1 MATIKDIAQAA
12 GVSRGTVDRVL
23 HNRGHVDSAVAER
36 IFNIAK
42 ELSYRPNRAGQALA
56 NMGRKRRIGI
66 VMPSLS
72 NPFFLDIKN
81 GMEKSGEENE
91 MALTFFHYSGYGEKE
106 CLGALKEA
114 IENSDSLLL
123 TLPDYRSVVEEAE
136 ASSLP
141 FASINTG
148 LSSSSSLFYSGP
160 DYRQKGRINAGLL
173 SLMCSSF
180 TPRVL
185 FLRGN
190 SQMKGHMEILEGFK
204 SAMDERGT
212 RYSLAMDI
220 DTEDDDAIC
229 FKATRSALE
238 KDKEINTVFISTAGF
253 KGAMDAIGDRKLF
266 VFSSDDTALI
276 SAALEEGRIVWTVSQ
291 DPYLQ
296 GYYGVKKMAEYLV
309 TGEKPTDFLSRNVV
323 KIRENIGEKVCL

>member
-23 HNRGHVDSAVAER
+23 HNRGHVDPAVAER

-91 MALTFFHYSGYGEKE
+91 MVLTFFHYSGYGEKE

-148 LSSSSSLFYSGP
+148 LSSSSSLFY
-160 DYRQKGRINAGLL
+160 
-173 SLMCSSF
+173 
-180 TPRVL
+180 
-185 FLRGN
+185 
-190 SQMKGHMEILEGFK
+190 
-204 SAMDERGT
+204 
-212 RYSLAMDI
+212 
-220 DTEDDDAIC
+220 
-229 FKATRSALE
+229 
-238 KDKEINTVFISTAGF
+238 
-253 KGAMDAIGDRKLF
+253 
-266 VFSSDDTALI
+266 
-276 SAALEEGRIVWTVSQ
+276 
-291 DPYLQ
+291 
-296 GYYGVKKMAEYLV
+296 
-309 TGEKPTDFLSRNVV
+309 
-323 KIRENIGEKVCL
+323 